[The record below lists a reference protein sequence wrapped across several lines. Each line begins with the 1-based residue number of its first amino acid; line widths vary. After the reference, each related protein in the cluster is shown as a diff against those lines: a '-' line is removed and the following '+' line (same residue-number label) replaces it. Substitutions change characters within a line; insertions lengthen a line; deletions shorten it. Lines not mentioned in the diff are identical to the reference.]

1 MDKVKRIDL
10 KDDEINALKKKI
22 DSLDDE
28 IRELRDANEKLKL
41 LNNKYSDDMLLE
53 LENLKRLLE
62 DKDNK
67 IKSLEEQLA
76 LLNE

>member
-10 KDDEINALKKKI
+10 KDDEINAFKKKI
-22 DSLDDE
+22 NSLDDE

-67 IKSLEEQLA
+67 IKSLEE
-76 LLNE
+76 

>member
-67 IKSLEEQLA
+67 IKSLEE
-76 LLNE
+76 